1 MPDEV
6 KPNQTQDQPQDAQL
20 TAQSIAS
27 DTEPAPLIDVE
38 ADYEAAQQF
47 SVSEIDRTGAGA
59 QAAEA
64 ATASDFKMPENE
76 ETRTEAQAT
85 GNPDDFMAMAAD
97 ATSTTQGVSNVTD
110 DLMKKALDMGKPGS
124 SD

>member
-20 TAQSIAS
+20 TAESIAS
-27 DTEPAPLIDVE
+27 DTEPAPVIDVE
-38 ADYEAAQQF
+38 ADYEAAQQL
-47 SVSEIDRTGAGA
+47 SVSEIDRTGAGV

-64 ATASDFKMPENE
+64 ATESDFKMPEKE

-85 GNPDDFMAMAAD
+85 GNPDEFMEMAAD
-97 ATSTTQGVSNVTD
+97 AASTTEGVTNVSD
-110 DLMKKALDMGKPGS
+110 ELMKKALDMGKPGS

>member
-20 TAQSIAS
+20 TAESIAS
-27 DTEPAPLIDVE
+27 DTEPAAVIDVE
-38 ADYEAAQQF
+38 EDYEAAQQF

-64 ATASDFKMPENE
+64 ATASDFKMSEKE
-76 ETRTEAQAT
+76 ETRTEAEST
-85 GNPDDFMAMAAD
+85 GDPDDYMEMAAD
-97 ATSTTQGVSNVTD
+97 ATSTTEGVTNVSD
-110 DLMKKALDMGKPGS
+110 DLIKKALDMGKPGS